1 MVITTTGISGE
12 KIIFDKLYVSEA
24 GTKVD
29 LSLEIPTRAAAKFV
43 GRGIQIQFR
52 LATAAIDTDL
62 FYNTYKGDQDR
73 LKRDVL
79 QRNIPTEYVDIDFS
93 FLSSGISLK
102 NKLSEED
109 IELILS
115 TKLLRTTPDGNSVY
129 RIGTFDVQHTQE
141 AFERRNIFA
150 FCTRV
155 LDYSPSVLS
164 GNEKFLSSTF
174 FPIKESATIYI
185 PENPEILVI
194 QTALSGPT
202 SLLNRAQE
210 VDPATTELKP
220 TAFSQLFPSIKDDR
234 FNFLYF
240 LDLRKVLEN
249 NSNLFSLLS
258 KKAQQKALGS
268 TIIKDQL
275 FKKESNIETTA
286 PEFLDNSLE
295 TSQVTGRTILN
306 LPENVIA
313 FTGGDEIREYSKNL
327 KYNFNT
333 NIIFLNGIYPVIE
346 QLINNIREIESFR
359 SFMDDAFAKPVFY
372 SRGTQAFYRN
382 GLPTLREDL
391 QNEFDS
397 SKAQDYPDRIDYFIK
412 VMEEIIQATAKFD
425 SIDLVLSVRFAIV
438 ELKKLISLD
447 ENANT
452 NEYSFELFFRF
463 FDSLVKELQQVF
475 LGVGFQL
482 SGAFSGKGKSGSST
496 NPEKTLIK
504 VKHSFGYEFRPEDYS
519 LRYSYMGGGPT
530 TNFPAITQGAYGLLM
545 NENVRKYFTTDT
557 PTRSPAIAGIE
568 NPDRYSVVPTM
579 DYLTVR
585 SVKKRNE
592 VVFDNTRPGFYSEV
606 SEIQGAKSS
615 YLTALN
621 IIKNKLSNINIER
634 FEETS
639 PESPAL
645 KSSLYNAIN
654 EVYNLISFIPFPF
667 VVDKSDDFTRETTDS
682 ILESAVSNEVLR
694 PSEDENNEIVEAIY
708 NLDENFEDLDELN
721 ATIENRLSVL
731 TLFLDYVENLI
742 EHPTNYN
749 SLLLDAGL
757 RNSTQFLESIRSI
770 KGSPTVSGDGS
781 IISEI
786 RLPYPLYS
794 LYETFQTTP
803 DQGRITFFWGGGQT
817 VLQSALNSSFIRLN
831 FANIKEIQTLTG
843 FSTLEDGQ
851 PNLSSPI
858 FETIPPSESFEP
870 NSALFCKMSNYNIGH
885 KNTMW
890 YLNSNNLL
898 GLKGEA
904 EHFFINSVEPGP
916 RLTEVG
922 DSIQLA
928 TIGNLTQE
936 QLEEA
941 VENFEG

>member
-1 MVITTTGISGE
+1 MVITTTGMAGE
-12 KIIFDKLYVSEA
+12 KINFDKLYVSES

-29 LSLEIPTRAAAKFV
+29 LSLEIPTSQAASFRD
-43 GRGIQIQFR
+43 RGIQMQFR
-52 LATAAIDTDL
+52 LATVAIPDDS
-62 FYNTYKGDQDR
+62 FYNVYKEDQDR

-79 QRNIPTEYVDIDFS
+79 QKNFPTEYVDIDFS
-93 FLSSGISLK
+93 FLDSA
-102 NKLSEED
+102 
-109 IELILS
+109 
-115 TKLLRTTPDGNSVY
+115 LLRTTPDSNSVY

-150 FCTRV
+150 FCTRII
-155 LDYSPSVLS
+155 DYSPSVLS
-164 GNEKFLSSTF
+164 GNERYLSSTF
-174 FPIKESATIYI
+174 FPIKEGNIIYR
-185 PENPEILVI
+185 PENPDVLVL
-194 QTALSGPT
+194 QAALSGPT
-202 SLLNRAQE
+202 SLLSRAQE
-210 VDPATTELKP
+210 VDPAITEFKP

-240 LDLRKVLEN
+240 LDLRQVLEN
-249 NSNLFSLLS
+249 NSDLFSLLS
-258 KKAQQKALGS
+258 KNEQERAIES

-275 FKKESNIETTA
+275 FLKESNVKPTA
-286 PEFLDNSLE
+286 PEFLNNALQV
-295 TSQVTGRTILN
+295 SQVTGRTILN

-333 NIIFLNGIYPVIE
+333 SIIFLNGIYPVIE
-346 QLINNIREIESFR
+346 QLIDNIREIESFR

-372 SRGTQAFYRN
+372 SRGTQTFYRN

-391 QNEFDS
+391 QREFNS

-496 NPEKTLIK
+496 SPEKTLIK
-504 VKHSFGYEFRPEDYS
+504 VKHSFGYEFKPEDYS
-519 LRYSYMGGGPT
+519 LKYSYMGGAPT
-530 TNFPAITQGAYGLLM
+530 NAFPTITQGAYRLLM
-545 NENVRKYFTTDT
+545 NENVRKYFTSDT

-568 NPDRYSVVPTM
+568 NPGRYSVVPIM
-579 DYLTVR
+579 NYLTVR

-592 VVFDNTRPGFYSEV
+592 VVFDNTRPNFYSEI
-606 SEIQGAKSS
+606 SEVQGAKSS

-621 IIKNKLSNINIER
+621 IIKNKLLSINIER
-634 FEETS
+634 LEELS

-645 KSSLYNAIN
+645 KARLYNAIN

-667 VVDKSDDFTRETTDS
+667 VVDKSDDFRRETTDS
-682 ILESAVSNEVLR
+682 ILESAVSNDVLR

-708 NLDENFEDLDELN
+708 NLDEDFENLGELN
-721 ATIENRLSVL
+721 ATIENRLGIL

-742 EHPTNYN
+742 EHPTNY
-749 SLLLDAGL
+749 SSTLLDANL
-757 RNSTQFLESIRSI
+757 RNADQFLESIRSI
-770 KGSPTVSGDGS
+770 RGIPTVSGDGS

-786 RLPYPLYS
+786 RLPYPIYS

-817 VLQSALNSSFIRLN
+817 VLQSPLNSSFVRLN
-831 FANIKEIQTLTG
+831 FANIKEIQVLTG
-843 FSTLEDGQ
+843 FSTLEDGR
-851 PNLSSPI
+851 PNLSSPV
-858 FETIPPSESFEP
+858 FETIPPFEAFES
-870 NSALFCKMSNYNIGH
+870 NGALFCKMSNYNIGY
-885 KNTMW
+885 KDTMW

-898 GLKGEA
+898 GLKGET
-904 EHFFINSVEPGP
+904 EHFFISTSLPD
-916 RLTEVG
+916 TEVTTEL
-922 DSIQLA
+922 DSEEVLG
-928 TIGNLTQE
+928 TIGALTQE
-936 QLEEA
+936 QLEDA
-941 VENFEG
+941 VENFRR

>member
-1 MVITTTGISGE
+1 MIITTTGQGAA
-12 KIIFDKLYVSEA
+12 KINFDKLYVSES

-29 LSLEIPTRAAAKFV
+29 LSLEIPTRSAVKYA
-43 GRGIQIQFR
+43 RLGIQMQFR
-52 LATAAIDTDL
+52 LTTVAIPDDL
-62 FYNTYKGDQDR
+62 QYNAYKEDQDR

-79 QRNIPTEYVDIDFS
+79 QKSLPTESKYVDIDFS
-93 FLSSGISLK
+93 FLDSAPI
-102 NKLSEED
+102 
-109 IELILS
+109 
-115 TKLLRTTPDGNSVY
+115 RTTPDGNSVY

-150 FCTRV
+150 FCTRII
-155 LDYSPSVLS
+155 DYSPSFLS
-164 GNEKFLSSTF
+164 RVTRFISSTF
-174 FPIKESATIYI
+174 FSIKEGNEIYTPPNPDVLVLEASLNTLLRNALEVE
-185 PENPEILVI
+185 PE
-194 QTALSGPT
+194 
-202 SLLNRAQE
+202 
-210 VDPATTELKP
+210 TTVSKP
-220 TAFSQLFPSIKDDR
+220 TAFSQLFPSIKDDG

-240 LDLRKVLEN
+240 LDLRQVLEN
-249 NSNLFSLLS
+249 NSDLFSLLS
-258 KKAQQKALGS
+258 KNEQERAIES

-275 FKKESNIETTA
+275 FLKESNVKPTA
-286 PEFLDNSLE
+286 PEFLNNALQV
-295 TSQVTGRTILN
+295 SQATGRTILN

-313 FTGGDEIREYSKNL
+313 FTGGDEIKEYSKNL
-327 KYNFNT
+327 KYKFNT

-346 QLINNIREIESFR
+346 RLINNIREIESFR
-359 SFMDDAFAKPVFY
+359 SFMDDAFARTVFY
-372 SRGTQAFYRN
+372 NRRTQAFYRN

-391 QNEFDS
+391 RREFNI

-425 SIDLVLSVRFAIV
+425 SVFLEPIVRRAV
-438 ELKKLISLD
+438 DQLKKLISLD

-504 VKHSFGYEFRPEDYS
+504 VKHFFGYEFKPEDYY
-519 LRYSYMGGGPT
+519 LKYSYMDNTTQASFPT
-530 TNFPAITQGAYGLLM
+530 IPESTYRLLM
-545 NENVRKYFTTDT
+545 NRNIRKYFTSDT
-557 PTRSPAIAGIE
+557 PTRSPAIAGEE
-568 NPDRYSVVPTM
+568 NKDRYSVVPTM
-579 DYLTVR
+579 NYLTVR

-592 VVFDNTRPGFYSEV
+592 VVFDNTSPNFSSEMSEV
-606 SEIQGAKSS
+606 QGAKSS

-621 IIKNKLSNINIER
+621 IIKNKLLSINIER
-634 FEETS
+634 LEDIS

-645 KSSLYNAIN
+645 KASLYNAIN

-667 VVDKSDDFTRETTDS
+667 VVDKSDDFRRETTDS
-682 ILESAVSNEVLR
+682 ILESAVSNDVLR

-708 NLDENFEDLDELN
+708 NLDGDFENLDELN

-742 EHPTNYN
+742 EHPANHDFA
-749 SLLLDAGL
+749 LLNARL
-757 RNSTQFLESIRSI
+757 RNSDQFLRSIRSI
-770 KGSPTVSGDGS
+770 SGIETVNGEGRTT
-781 IISEI
+781 SEI

-803 DQGRITFFWGGGQT
+803 AGGRITFFWGGRS
-817 VLQSALNSSFIRLN
+817 VLENPLNSSFIRLN
-831 FANIKEIQTLTG
+831 FANIKEIQVLTG
-843 FSTLEDGQ
+843 FNTLEGGR
-851 PNLSSPI
+851 PNLASPV
-858 FETIPPSESFEP
+858 FEAVSPFEIFEP
-870 NSALFCKMSNYNIGH
+870 NSALFCKMSNYNIGY

-904 EHFFINSVEPGP
+904 EHFLMINIESSPVVSIEPG
-916 RLTEVG
+916 T
-922 DSIQLA
+922 
-928 TIGNLTQE
+928 
-936 QLEEA
+936 
-941 VENFEG
+941 

>member
-1 MVITTTGISGE
+1 MVITTTGVAGE
-12 KIIFDKLYVSEA
+12 KIIFDKLYVSET
-24 GTKVD
+24 GTKID
-29 LSLEIPTRAAAKFV
+29 LSLEIPTR
-43 GRGIQIQFR
+43 QIFQGALMSFR
-52 LATAAIDTDL
+52 LMTAGFGLDL
-62 FYNTYKGDQDR
+62 GYNTYKRDQNR
-73 LKRDVL
+73 LKRDTFL
-79 QRNIPTEYVDIDFS
+79 KSIQANYIDIDFS
-93 FLSSGISLK
+93 FSSSA
-102 NKLSEED
+102 
-109 IELILS
+109 LI
-115 TKLLRTTPDGNSVY
+115 KTTPGHISESTSTY
-129 RIGTFDVQHTQE
+129 KLGTFDIQHTQE
-141 AFERRNIFA
+141 EFERRNIIA
-150 FCTRV
+150 FCTRLADV
-155 LDYSPSVLS
+155 PLDRLVGLEFIL
-164 GNEKFLSSTF
+164 GSTF
-174 FPIKESATIYI
+174 FPIKENNTIYR
-185 PENPEILVI
+185 PENPDVLVM

-202 SLLNRAQE
+202 SLLSRAQE
-210 VDPATTELKP
+210 VGPATTELKA

-240 LDLRKVLEN
+240 LDLRKILEN

-258 KKAQQKALGS
+258 KKEQERAIES

-313 FTGGDEIREYSKNL
+313 FIGGDEIKEYSKNL

-346 QLINNIREIESFR
+346 QLIDNIREIESFR

-397 SKAQDYPDRIDYFIK
+397 SRAQDYPDRIDYFIE

-438 ELKKLISLD
+438 ELRKLISLG

-504 VKHSFGYEFRPEDYS
+504 VKNSFGYEFKPEDYS
-519 LRYSYMGGGPT
+519 LKYSYMGGAPADAFPT
-530 TNFPAITQGAYGLLM
+530 LTQGAYRLLM
-545 NENVRKYFTTDT
+545 NENVRKYFTSDT

-568 NPDRYSVVPTM
+568 NPGRYSVVPIM
-579 DYLTVR
+579 NYLTVR

-592 VVFDNTRPGFYSEV
+592 VVFDNTRPGFYSET

-621 IIKNKLSNINIER
+621 IIKNKLLSINIER
-634 FEETS
+634 LEETS
-639 PESPAL
+639 SESPAL
-645 KSSLYNAIN
+645 KARLYNAIN

-694 PSEDENNEIVEAIY
+694 PSEDENNEFVEAIY

-721 ATIENRLSVL
+721 ATIENRLGVL

-742 EHPTNYN
+742 EHPTNYD
-749 SLLLDAGL
+749 SLLLDANL
-757 RNSTQFLESIRSI
+757 RNADRFLKSIRSI
-770 KGSPTVSGDGS
+770 RGIPTVSGDGMS
-781 IISEI
+781 TIEEI

-803 DQGRITFFWGGGQT
+803 DQGRVTFFWGGGQT
-817 VLQSALNSSFIRLN
+817 VLQNPLNSSFIRLN

-870 NSALFCKMSNYNIGH
+870 GSALFCKMSNYNIGH

-941 VENFEG
+941 VENFQG

>member
-1 MVITTTGISGE
+1 MVITTTGVAGE
-12 KIIFDKLYVSEA
+12 KIIFDKLYVSET
-24 GTKVD
+24 GTKID
-29 LSLEIPTRAAAKFV
+29 LSLEIPTR
-43 GRGIQIQFR
+43 QIFQGAVMSFR
-52 LATAAIDTDL
+52 LMTAGFASNL
-62 FYNTYKGDQDR
+62 GYNTYKRDQNR
-73 LKRDVL
+73 LKRDTFL
-79 QRNIPTEYVDIDFS
+79 KSIQANYIDIDFS
-93 FLSSGISLK
+93 FSSSA
-102 NKLSEED
+102 
-109 IELILS
+109 LI
-115 TKLLRTTPDGNSVY
+115 RTTPGHFSESTSTY
-129 RIGTFDVQHTQE
+129 KLGTFDIQHTQE
-141 AFERRNIFA
+141 EFERRNIIA
-150 FCTRV
+150 FCTRLADV
-155 LDYSPSVLS
+155 SLGRLDGLEFILGSA
-164 GNEKFLSSTF
+164 F
-174 FPIKESATIYI
+174 FPIKEGNIIYR
-185 PENPEILVI
+185 PENPDVLVL

-202 SLLNRAQE
+202 SLLSRAQE
-210 VDPATTELKP
+210 VGPAITEFKP

-240 LDLRKVLEN
+240 LDLRQVLEN
-249 NSNLFSLLS
+249 NSDLFSLLS
-258 KKAQQKALGS
+258 KNEQERAIES

-275 FKKESNIETTA
+275 FLKESNVKPTA
-286 PEFLDNSLE
+286 PEFLNNALQA
-295 TSQVTGRTILN
+295 SQVTGRTILN

-333 NIIFLNGIYPVIE
+333 SIIFLNGIYPVIE
-346 QLINNIREIESFR
+346 QLIDNIREIESFR

-372 SRGTQAFYRN
+372 SRGTQTFYRN

-391 QNEFDS
+391 QREFNS

-463 FDSLVKELQQVF
+463 FDSLVKELQQTF

-482 SGAFSGKGKSGSST
+482 SGAFSGSGKSGSST

-519 LRYSYMGGGPT
+519 LRYSYMSGGPA
-530 TNFPAITQGAYGLLM
+530 TNFPTITQGAYRLLM
-545 NENVRKYFTTDT
+545 NENVRKYFTSDT

-568 NPDRYSVVPTM
+568 NPGRYSVVPIM
-579 DYLTVR
+579 NYLTVR

-592 VVFDNTRPGFYSEV
+592 VVFDNTRPGFYSEM

-621 IIKNKLSNINIER
+621 IIKNKLLSINIER
-634 FEETS
+634 FEELS

-645 KSSLYNAIN
+645 KARLYNAIN

-667 VVDKSDDFTRETTDS
+667 VVDKSDDFRRETTDS
-682 ILESAVSNEVLR
+682 ILESAVSNDVLR

-708 NLDENFEDLDELN
+708 NLDENFENLGELN
-721 ATIENRLSVL
+721 ATIENRLGIL

-742 EHPTNYN
+742 EHPTNYD
-749 SLLLDAGL
+749 SLLLDTAL

-843 FSTLEDGQ
+843 FSTLENGK

-885 KNTMW
+885 LNTMW

-928 TIGNLTQE
+928 TIGNITQE